1 MLVLIFIVL
10 TLSFYK
16 FEFVSFRTLSERR
29 QLMATPRCDG
39 HNHRG
44 KIRL

>member
-10 TLSFYK
+10 TLSFDR

-29 QLMATPRCDG
+29 LLVATPRCDAY
-39 HNHRG
+39 NTRG
-44 KIRL
+44 KVRL